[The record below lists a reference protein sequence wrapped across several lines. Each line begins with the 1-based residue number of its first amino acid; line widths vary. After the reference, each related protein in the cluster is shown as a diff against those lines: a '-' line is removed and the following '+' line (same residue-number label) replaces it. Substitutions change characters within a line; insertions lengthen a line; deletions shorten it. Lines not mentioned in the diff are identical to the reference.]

1 MQVIRL
7 FDDAILPKRAT
18 TGAAGYDLCSREEL
32 TIPPGTL
39 WCVSTGLSIKMPPG
53 VYGRIAPRSGITVRY
68 NAHVGA
74 GVIDPD
80 YTGELKVVLCNHGK
94 IDFNIKK
101 GDRIAQLVLE
111 KFEVAEVQEVKEFEG
126 APTDRGAGGFGSTGI

>member
-7 FDDAILPKRAT
+7 FDDAILPRRAT
-18 TGAAGYDLCSREEL
+18 PGSAGYDLCSRESL
-32 TIPPGTL
+32 VIQPGNL
-39 WCVSTGLSIKMPPG
+39 WRVSTGLSIKMPDG
-53 VYGRIAPRSGITVRY
+53 VYGRIAPRSSVTVKN

-80 YTGELKVVLCNHGK
+80 YTGELKVVLCNNGK
-94 IDFNIKK
+94 VDFKIEP

-111 KFEVAEVQEVKEFEG
+111 KFEIADVIEVKQFEG
-126 APTDRGAGGFGSTGI
+126 APTERGAGGFGSTGI